1 MSNIVTRT
9 PELQKKCCVTNRTQ
23 AAATRHWFRICFV
36 VNRPHLDPISQA
48 NSRFARILPALPL
61 RCRRYLIKIESI
73 GQRLPCKGGTAS
85 GDSMWARFQA
95 SGGSPSPRKRAVYR
109 TMRTGLNSAAAAFSC
124 LLLTL
129 PASAQQSATTP
140 RALLDKYCATC
151 HNERLKTGGLVLD
164 KLDVS
169 KPGDRAE
176 IWEKVAEKIR
186 GGMMPP
192 PGLPRP
198 AKADLDGLAT
208 WAETELDKAYLTHS
222 NPGRVGLHRLNRA
235 EYGNAV
241 RDLLSLDVD
250 PSELLPADDS
260 SAGFDNIADAL
271 TVSPVLLERYLSA
284 AWKISS
290 VAVGDPNITPTT
302 QTFRVRSDASQ
313 DQHIEGLP
321 VGTRGGILVKY
332 NFQLDAEYRFKVKFW
347 SNTVNTVR
355 GLEFPSR
362 VEITLDGA
370 RMKLVTIGGEEDA
383 NLGNTNPTASAEQI
397 MKRVE
402 LQIPVKAGPH
412 TVTVAFLEK
421 TTGPTVDILQPFGR
435 EKLDPVN
442 TAGIP
447 EVDFV
452 AITGPIKPTGS
463 GDTPSRRAIFTCRP
477 QATADAL
484 PCARRILT
492 SLARKAY
499 RRPVTDGETERLL
512 TYYQRGRNNNGS
524 FDAGIENALAFLL
537 VNPQFLFRSEID
549 PPGAA
554 PGTAYRI
561 SDYELA
567 SRLSFFLWSSIPDAQ
582 LLTLAGQ
589 GKLKDPAILEQQVK
603 RMLADKR
610 ADALTSNFLGQWLYL
625 RNLKGT
631 SPDQQI
637 FPDFDD
643 NLRKAFQHETELFV
657 GSVMHEDHS
666 VVDLINADYTFVN
679 DRLARHYGIPNVYG
693 DQFRKVTVPNPA
705 RRGLLGQGS
714 VLTVS
719 SYANRTS
726 PVLRGKWVLTN
737 ILGTPPPPPPPNVP
751 PFKESASGSVRQR
764 MEEHRANAAC
774 AACHKVMDPI
784 GFSLENFDG
793 IGEWRTADQGA
804 PIDASGVLADG
815 TTINGASDLLQFLSA
830 RPEQFVRTMTRMLMT
845 YALGRETEYYDLPV
859 IRSIQRD
866 SAKQNYRF
874 SALVLGIVNS
884 PPFQMKMTRQ
894 CIPNPDRQ
902 GAGCSL

>member
-1 MSNIVTRT
+1 MFRTR
-9 PELQKKCCVTNRTQ
+9 LLAV
-23 AAATRHWFRICFV
+23 A
-36 VNRPHLDPISQA
+36 
-48 NSRFARILPALPL
+48 FACSLPA
-61 RCRRYLIKIESI
+61 
-73 GQRLPCKGGTAS
+73 
-85 GDSMWARFQA
+85 F
-95 SGGSPSPRKRAVYR
+95 
-109 TMRTGLNSAAAAFSC
+109 
-124 LLLTL
+124 
-129 PASAQQSATTP
+129 AQQT
-140 RALLDKYCATC
+140 ALLDKYCVTC
-151 HNERLKTGGLVLD
+151 HNARLKTGGVVLE
-164 KLDVS
+164 KLDTS
-169 KPGDRAE
+169 NLADHAE
-176 IWEKVAEKIR
+176 TWEKVAEKIR

-198 AKADLDGLAT
+198 AKAELDGLAT
-208 WAETELDKAYLTHS
+208 SLENGLDKAYLAHS

-241 RDLLSLDVD
+241 RDLLSLNVD
-250 PSELLPADDS
+250 SSELLPADDS

-284 AWKISS
+284 AWKISA

-321 VGTRGGILVKY
+321 IGTRGGILVRY
-332 NFQLDAEYRFKVKFW
+332 NFPLDAEYRFKVKFW

-370 RMKLVTIGGEEDA
+370 RVKLVTIGGQEDA
-383 NLGNTNPTASAEQI
+383 DLGNTNPTASAEQI

-421 TTGPTVDILQPFGR
+421 TTGPNVDILQPFGR

-442 TAGIP
+442 TAGIS

-452 AITGPIKPTGS
+452 AITGPIKATGP
-463 GDTPSRRAIFTCRP
+463 GDTPSRHAIFTCRP
-477 QATADAL
+477 QANADPV
-484 PCARRILT
+484 PCARKILT
-492 SLARKAY
+492 ALARKAY
-499 RRPVTDGETERLL
+499 RRPVTDSETERLL
-512 TYYQRGRNNNGS
+512 TYFQRGRNNNGTRSDSS

-549 PPGAA
+549 PPNTA
-554 PGTAYRI
+554 PGTSYRI
-561 SDYELA
+561 NNYELA
-567 SRLSFFLWSSIPDAQ
+567 SRLSFFLWSSIPDEP
-582 LLTLAGQ
+582 LLTLASQ
-589 GKLKDPAILEQQVK
+589 NKLHEPAVIEQQVR
-603 RMLADKR
+603 RMLSDKR

-625 RNLKGT
+625 RNLKAT
-631 SPDQQI
+631 APDQQI

-643 NLRKAFQHETELFV
+643 NLRQAFQHETELFV
-657 GSVMHEDHS
+657 SSVMHEDHS

-693 DQFRKVTVPNPA
+693 DQFRKVTIPNA
-705 RRGLLGQGS
+705 ERRGLLGQGS

-719 SYANRTS
+719 SYTNRTS

-737 ILGTPPPPPPPNVP
+737 IMGTPPPPPPPNVP
-751 PFKESASGSVRQR
+751 PLKEIASGTMRQR

-784 GFSLENFDG
+784 GFSLENFDA

-815 TTINGASDLLQFLSA
+815 YKINGPAELLAFLSA

-845 YALGRETEYYDLPV
+845 YALGRETQYYDMPV
-859 IRSIQRD
+859 IRTIERD
-866 SAKQNYRF
+866 SSRQNYRF

-894 CIPNPDRQ
+894 LESQVLQSHDGEGVVVQ
-902 GAGCSL
+902 

>member
-1 MSNIVTRT
+1 MFRTRMF
-9 PELQKKCCVTNRTQ
+9 RARYIAI
-23 AAATRHWFRICFV
+23 AAVCA
-36 VNRPHLDPISQA
+36 
-48 NSRFARILPALPL
+48 LPAFAQP
-61 RCRRYLIKIESI
+61 
-73 GQRLPCKGGTAS
+73 PA
-85 GDSMWARFQA
+85 
-95 SGGSPSPRKRAVYR
+95 
-109 TMRTGLNSAAAAFSC
+109 
-124 LLLTL
+124 
-129 PASAQQSATTP
+129 PASE
-140 RALLDKYCATC
+140 RALLDKYCVTC
-151 HNERLKTGGLVLD
+151 HNARLKTGGVVFENLD
-164 KLDVS
+164 TSNL
-169 KPGDRAE
+169 GDHAE

-198 AKADLDGLAT
+198 AKADLDGLASSL
-208 WAETELDKAYLTHS
+208 ENSLDHAYLAHS

-241 RDLLSLDVD
+241 RDLLSLNVD

-284 AWKISS
+284 AWKISA

-332 NFQLDAEYRFKVKFW
+332 NFPLDAEYRFKVKFW

-370 RMKLVTIGGEEDA
+370 RVKLVTIGGQEDA
-383 NLGNTNPTASAEQI
+383 DLGNTNPTASAEAI

-421 TTGPTVDILQPFGR
+421 TTGPNVDILQPFGR

-452 AITGPIKPTGS
+452 AITGPIKATGP
-463 GDTPSRRAIFTCRP
+463 GDTPSRRAVFTCRP
-477 QATADAL
+477 QGVADPV
-484 PCARRILT
+484 PCARKILT
-492 SLARKAY
+492 TLARKAY
-499 RRPVTDGETERLL
+499 RRPVTDAETERLL
-512 TYYQRGRNNNGS
+512 TYFQRGRNNNGS

-549 PPGAA
+549 PPNTA
-554 PGTAYRI
+554 PGTSYRI
-561 SDYELA
+561 NDYELA
-567 SRLSFFLWSSIPDAQ
+567 SRLSFFLWSSIPDET

-589 GKLKDPAILEQQVK
+589 NKLHEPAALEQQVR
-603 RMLADKR
+603 RMLSDKR

-631 SPDQQI
+631 APDQQI

-643 NLRKAFQHETELFV
+643 NLRQAFQHETELFV
-657 GSVMHEDHS
+657 GSVMREDHS

-693 DQFRKVTVPNPA
+693 DQFRKVTIPNA
-705 RRGLLGQGS
+705 ERRGLLGQGS

-719 SYANRTS
+719 SYTNRTS

-737 ILGTPPPPPPPNVP
+737 IMGTPPPPPPPNVP
-751 PFKESASGSVRQR
+751 PLKEIASGTMRQR
-764 MEEHRANAAC
+764 MEEHRSNAAC

-784 GFSLENFDG
+784 GFSLENFDA

-815 TTINGASDLLQFLSA
+815 STINGPTELLTFLSA

-845 YALGRETEYYDLPV
+845 YALGRETEYYDMPV
-859 IRSIQRD
+859 IRTIERD

-894 CIPNPDRQ
+894 LQSESKPAGNP
-902 GAGCSL
+902 GN

>member
-1 MSNIVTRT
+1 MTGAR
-9 PELQKKCCVTNRTQ
+9 
-23 AAATRHWFRICFV
+23 FRITTG
-36 VNRPHLDPISQA
+36 L
-48 NSRFARILPALPL
+48 L
-61 RCRRYLIKIESI
+61 
-73 GQRLPCKGGTAS
+73 GTAC
-85 GDSMWARFQA
+85 FFLCT
-95 SGGSPSPRKRAVYR
+95 AV
-109 TMRTGLNSAAAAFSC
+109 AA
-124 LLLTL
+124 
-129 PASAQQSATTP
+129 PQSAPQSTQ

-151 HNERLKTGGLVLD
+151 HSERLKTGGLNLE
-164 KLDVS
+164 KLDTNKV
-169 KPGDRAE
+169 GDHAE
-176 IWEKVAEKIR
+176 LWEKVVEKLR

-192 PGLPRP
+192 PGMPRP
-198 AKADLDGLAT
+198 DKAALDGLAT
-208 WAETELDKAYLTHS
+208 WAENELDRAYLVSS

-241 RDLLSLDVD
+241 HDLLGLEVD
-250 PSELLPADDS
+250 PSDLLPADDS

-290 VAVGDPNITPTT
+290 VALGDPNITPTT

-321 VGTRGGILVKY
+321 IGTRGGILVKY
-332 NFQLDAEYRFKVKFW
+332 NFPLDAEYRFKVKFW

-370 RMKLVTIGGEEDA
+370 RVKLVTIGGQDDA
-383 NLGNTNPTASAEQI
+383 DLGNSNPTASAEEI
-397 MKRVE
+397 SKRVE

-412 TVTVAFLEK
+412 TVTVAFLQK
-421 TTGPTVDILQPFGR
+421 STGPTVDILEPFGR

-447 EVDFV
+447 EVDWV
-452 AITGPIKPTGS
+452 AITGPIKPTGP
-463 GDTPSRRAIFTCRP
+463 GDTPSRRQVLICHVG
-477 QATADAL
+477 QAGSLRGTGSPANNHEDAL
-484 PCARRILT
+484 PCARKILT
-492 SLARKAY
+492 TLARKAY
-499 RRPVTDGETERLL
+499 RRPVTDSETERLL
-512 TYYQRGRNNNGS
+512 TYYQRGRNNNGTRLDSS
-524 FDAGIENALAFLL
+524 FDSGIETALAFML
-537 VNPQFLFRSEID
+537 VNPQFLFRSETD
-549 PPGAA
+549 PAGIVPGK
-554 PGTAYRI
+554 PYRI

-567 SRLSFFLWSSIPDAQ
+567 SRLSFFLWSSIPDEQ

-589 GKLKDPAILEQQVK
+589 NKLHDPAVLEQQVR
-603 RMLADKR
+603 RMLTDKR

-643 NLRKAFQHETELFV
+643 NLRQAFQKETELFV
-657 GSVMHEDHS
+657 GSIMHEDHS
-666 VVDLINADYTFVN
+666 VVDVINADYTFVN
-679 DRLARHYGIPNVYG
+679 ERLARHYGIPNVYG
-693 DQFRKVTVPNPA
+693 DYFRKVTIPNPA

-719 SYANRTS
+719 SYTNRTS

-737 ILGTPPPPPPPNVP
+737 IMGTPPPPPPPNVP
-751 PFKESASGSVRQR
+751 PIKEISSGTMRQR

-784 GFSLENFDG
+784 GFSLENFDA

-815 TTINGASDLLQFLSA
+815 STINGPSALLNFLSA

-845 YALGRETEYYDLPV
+845 YALGRGTDYYDMPV
-859 IRSIQRD
+859 IRGIERD
-866 SAKQNYRF
+866 AAKQNYRF

-894 CIPNPDRQ
+894 LESENRTQAVPVSR
-902 GAGCSL
+902 